1 MFFYKF
7 LKTKKF
13 LKSFTTIEM
22 LISLTIIILISSLV
36 FNFSKISQY
45 QSELQAQ
52 GDLIIADLKRVQDNS
67 YLAVEYPT
75 GVTKVIPCG
84 YGIRFDSSDTEQYEY
99 ELVVNLNTP
108 DCSNTNICLALIPA
122 SALSENKKILKPIF
136 ELNLQPTFNS
146 IVFLPPKGEAVFCNG
161 SVLLNNIQQGTIT
174 LQIKGEPDNR
184 IDIKVNSFGG
194 ISF

>member
-13 LKSFTTIEM
+13 LKNFTTIEM

-67 YLAVEYPT
+67 YLAAEYPT
-75 GVTKVIPCG
+75 GATKIIPCG
-84 YGIRFDSSDTEQYEY
+84 YGIRFYPDRY
-99 ELVVNLNTP
+99 ELVVNLHISN
-108 DCSNTNICLALIPA
+108 CSNICSSLTPA
-122 SALSENKKILKPIF
+122 SALSENKKILKPIMKLSL
-136 ELNLQPTFNS
+136 EPTFNS

-174 LQIKGEPDNR
+174 LQIKDESDNK

>member
-7 LKTKKF
+7 FKTKKL

-22 LISLTIIILISSLV
+22 LISLAIITLISSLV

-52 GDLIIADLKRVQDNS
+52 ADLIITDLKRVQDNS
-67 YLAVEYPT
+67 YLATEYMT
-75 GVTKVIPCG
+75 GGSRVIPCG
-84 YGIRFDSSDTEQYEY
+84 YGIRFYPDQY
-99 ELVVNLNTP
+99 ELVVNLNFSP
-108 DCSNTNICLALIPA
+108 AEGCSNICLALIPA

>member
-45 QSELQAQ
+45 QSELQTQ
-52 GDLIIADLKRVQDNS
+52 GDLIITDLKRVQDNS
-67 YLAVEYPT
+67 YLAAEYLT
-75 GVTKVIPCG
+75 VIPCG
-84 YGIRFDSSDTEQYEY
+84 YGIRFYPDRY
-99 ELVVNLNTP
+99 ELVVNLDIP
-108 DCSNTNICLALIPA
+108 DCSNICSGLIPA
-122 SALSENKKILKPIF
+122 SALSENKKILKPIM
-136 ELNLQPTFNS
+136 ELSLEPTFNS

-161 SVLLNNIQQGTIT
+161 SVLLNNIPQGIIT
-174 LQIKGEPDNR
+174 LQIKGESDNK
-184 IDIKVNSFGG
+184 IDIRVNSFGG

>member
-7 LKTKKF
+7 FKTKKL

-22 LISLTIIILISSLV
+22 LISLTIITLISSLV

-75 GVTKVIPCG
+75 ENKKIIPCG
-84 YGIRFDSSDTEQYEY
+84 YGIRFDSSDPEQYEY
-99 ELVVNLNTP
+99 ELVVNLNTSN
-108 DCSNTNICLALIPA
+108 CSNICSALTPA

-136 ELNLQPTFNS
+136 ELSLEPTFNS

-161 SVLLNNIQQGTIT
+161 SALLNNIQGIIT
-174 LQIKGEPDNR
+174 LQIKDEPDNK